1 MENLKNYK
9 KTMILTSV
17 VTLLPILIGLM
28 LWERLP
34 EQVATH
40 FTFDGTPNGWTGR
53 GFTVFGI
60 PLFLLVCQW
69 FCAVATSADPK
80 RKNMSEKLFKL
91 VLWII
96 PVTSLLLTVA
106 CYGYAL
112 GYDTSHGSLGMA
124 FLGVLFMIVGNY
136 MPKCKQNYTMGIKLP
151 WTLHDEENWNHTHRM
166 AGYLW
171 ILGGFLMIV
180 NIFLKWN
187 WLVFAVII
195 VAAVVPTIYSYL
207 YFRKHGLSKED

>member
-9 KTMILTSV
+9 RTMILSSIV
-17 VTLLPILIGLM
+17 ILLPILIGVL
-28 LWERLP
+28 LWEKLP
-34 EQVATH
+34 DQVATH
-40 FTFDGTPNGWTGR
+40 FSFDGTPNGWTGK

-69 FCAVATSADPK
+69 FCAVATSMDPK

-91 VLWII
+91 ILWVVPAAAVMVMI
-96 PVTSLLLTVA
+96 A

-112 GYDTSHGSLGMA
+112 GYETSHATLGMA
-124 FLGVLFMIVGNY
+124 FLGVLFIIIGNY
-136 MPKCKQNYTMGIKLP
+136 LPKCRQNYTMGIKLP

-171 ILGGFLMIV
+171 ILGGILMLI
-180 NIFLKWN
+180 NIFLKWD
-187 WLVFAVII
+187 WLIVVVIA
-195 VAAVVPTIYSYL
+195 AAVLVPTVYSYL
-207 YFRKHGLSKED
+207 YYRKHGGSKED

>member
-1 MENLKNYK
+1 MENLKKYK
-9 KTMILTSV
+9 KTMILTSIV
-17 VTLLPILIGLM
+17 MLIPILIGVL
-28 LWERLP
+28 LWDRLP

-40 FTFDGTPNGWTGR
+40 FDFEGNPNGWTSR

-60 PLFLLVCQW
+60 PLFLLACQW
-69 FCAVATSADPK
+69 FGAVATSTDPR
-80 RKNMSEKLFKL
+80 RKNLSEKVFKL

-96 PVTSLLLTVA
+96 PMASIILTIA

-112 GYDTSHGSLGMA
+112 GYETSHGTFGLA
-124 FLGVLFMIVGNY
+124 FLGVLFIVVGNY
-136 MPKCKQNYTMGIKLP
+136 LPKCRQNYTVGIKIP

-171 ILGGFLMIV
+171 IFGGLLMIV
-180 NIFLKWN
+180 NIFLKWE

-195 VAAVVPTIYSYL
+195 VAGVVPTIYSYL
-207 YFRKHGLSKED
+207 YYRKHGNVKED